1 MHYSLFLLLQKHDI
15 LVARNERSIYIF
27 TRKDIKVVIVGPNT
41 RGFKHGGL
49 IFVNGFFT
57 CMNPKRLNLIFSF
70 TVRKT
75 YLVVRSDDEV
85 DFPRANF
92 TYK

>member
-1 MHYSLFLLLQKHDI
+1 MA
-15 LVARNERSIYIF
+15 V
-27 TRKDIKVVIVGPNT
+27 
-41 RGFKHGGL
+41 L
-49 IFVNGFFT
+49 ICVNGFFT

-75 YLVVRSDDEV
+75 FLVVRSDDEV